1 MPTACRT
8 TAKPDPIT
16 GMHAKPSPDIFDQLP
31 QKIYSARHRLSRPFV
46 SICYA
51 QSLDGCIA
59 SRNNDPIALSGQ
71 ASMVFT
77 HRLRTCFDGILV
89 GIGTVLADN
98 PRLNARLFDGPD
110 PQPIVLDTR
119 LRTPLEAA
127 LLTRNKKKCWISCG
141 ENGSAARK
149 MALEHAGA
157 DILKCKTDAGRRID
171 LPQLMRRLLEKGINS
186 IMVEGGAQV
195 ITSFINSQLVDQLI
209 VTIAPKL
216 LGGLPVVDQ
225 RGILVKPFLPLHQVR
240 YQRLEDDM
248 LLWATPRWSDP

>member
-1 MPTACRT
+1 
-8 TAKPDPIT
+8 
-16 GMHAKPSPDIFDQLP
+16 MHAKPSPDIFELTFE
-31 QKIYSARHRLSRPFV
+31 KIAETRHRRHRPFV

-59 SRNNDPIALSGQ
+59 SRNNDPIALSGRE
-71 ASMVFT
+71 SMVLT

-119 LRTPLEAA
+119 LRTPTEAA
-127 LLTRNKKKCWISCG
+127 LLTRNKKKCWITCG
-141 ENGSAARK
+141 ENGSADRK
-149 MALEHAGA
+149 TALENAGA
-157 DILKCKTDAGRRID
+157 DILKCKTDAERRID
-171 LPQLMRRLLEKGINS
+171 LPQLMQQLLEKGIGS
-186 IMVEGGAQV
+186 IMVEGGARV
-195 ITSFINSQLVDQLI
+195 ITSFINSRLVDQLI

-225 RGILVKPFLPLHQVR
+225 RGIVVKPFLPLNQIR
-240 YQRLEDDM
+240 YQRLGDDM
-248 LLWATPRWSDP
+248 ILWATPQWSGP